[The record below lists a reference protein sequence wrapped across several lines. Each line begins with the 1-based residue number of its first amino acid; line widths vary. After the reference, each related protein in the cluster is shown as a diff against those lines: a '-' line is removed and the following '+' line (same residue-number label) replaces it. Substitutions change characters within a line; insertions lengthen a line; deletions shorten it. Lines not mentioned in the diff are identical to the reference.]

1 MAGTRA
7 LRVPSIK
14 VALNHG
20 SAAALDQQK
29 LKSAGSQP
37 CVRQQF
43 KSKQCG
49 RRPELGLKV
58 RGGSKIVSAHQ
69 LRCTFYQILYCV

>member
-20 SAAALDQQK
+20 SAAAQDQQK

-37 CVRQQF
+37 C
-43 KSKQCG
+43 
-49 RRPELGLKV
+49 
-58 RGGSKIVSAHQ
+58 
-69 LRCTFYQILYCV
+69 